1 VQLVEQHSHVASQA
15 MSGLTALPSGEH
27 VSMAAAA
34 ARVRD
39 GNDRDLASSGE
50 AEHG

>member
-34 ARVRD
+34 RVRD